1 MKAAL
6 SFAFISLGLGFAAM
20 GPGCGDVGPKGAE
33 DDPLGEG
40 ELDAKADS
48 LRSPTNNGVIAFG
61 DARPATLSGSRG
73 FHAWTFTLY
82 GAADVQL
89 YTAADRDGAV
99 DTVLYLYKK
108 TGATWGS
115 FIARNDDDGDSV
127 FSMVEKNLPAGEYR
141 AIVKGYAKSTRG
153 RFKLTADCTGAGCA
167 PAPAATCLFGEQY
180 NQLDTIA
187 ALQVSGRT
195 KVTMPSEL
203 SPLDQQRAILA
214 VQQSSHTDVTTI
226 AQAFAAVDQNE
237 FNVVRLY
244 EPAAARTYTAFE
256 YGAGD
261 NSYGAI
267 FYWNTPTMVAAI
279 HDGDYQ
285 DCTVRAQTCLL
296 GANYNDLRSSTA
308 FTKSNVR
315 VVTAASQLS
324 GNAAQ
329 QALVA
334 IKVAYEDS
342 TSLANGLTRIDSGRL
357 NAVTYTHANGAVVN
371 AYEYGAGDNSYGA
384 LFAGTTLTQVAQIN
398 DLDFY
403 GCSLLQ

>member
-20 GPGCGDVGPKGAE
+20 GPGCGDAGPKGAE

-115 FIARNDDDGDSV
+115 YIARNDDDGDSV

-153 RFKLTADCTGAGCA
+153 RFKLTSDCTGAGCA
-167 PAPAATCLFGEQY
+167 PAPAATCLFGEHRHC
-180 NQLDTIA
+180 
-187 ALQVSGRT
+187 GKPPR
-195 KVTMPSEL
+195 K
-203 SPLDQQRAILA
+203 
-214 VQQSSHTDVTTI
+214 
-226 AQAFAAVDQNE
+226 
-237 FNVVRLY
+237 
-244 EPAAARTYTAFE
+244 
-256 YGAGD
+256 
-261 NSYGAI
+261 
-267 FYWNTPTMVAAI
+267 
-279 HDGDYQ
+279 
-285 DCTVRAQTCLL
+285 
-296 GANYNDLRSSTA
+296 
-308 FTKSNVR
+308 KSM
-315 VVTAASQLS
+315 TWL
-324 GNAAQ
+324 
-329 QALVA
+329 
-334 IKVAYEDS
+334 
-342 TSLANGLTRIDSGRL
+342 
-357 NAVTYTHANGAVVN
+357 
-371 AYEYGAGDNSYGA
+371 
-384 LFAGTTLTQVAQIN
+384 
-398 DLDFY
+398 
-403 GCSLLQ
+403 